1 MKQMRS
7 ALIVFGSTTG
17 NTEFAAEIIEE
28 YLKDHSYDVRLVN
41 VSEVEADIL
50 KETYDLYLLGC
61 STWGDEEVELQED
74 FELFY
79 EGMTMDLDQKKFAVF
94 GCGDTSYTYFCGAV
108 DAIEGRLKKLGA
120 DLVSESLRIDGEP
133 EETEVREWIEDVI
146 NAA

>member
-1 MKQMRS
+1 MGS

-17 NTEFAAEIIEE
+17 NTEFAAETIEE
-28 YLKDHSYDVRLVN
+28 YLKEHSYDVRLVN

>member
-1 MKQMRS
+1 MGS

-17 NTEFAAEIIEE
+17 NTEVAAETIEE
-28 YLKDHSYDVRLVN
+28 YLKNHSYDVRLVN
-41 VSEVEADIL
+41 VSDVEPEIL
-50 KETYDLYLLGC
+50 KETFDLYLLGC
-61 STWGDEEVELQED
+61 STWGDEEIELQED

-108 DAIEGRLKKLGA
+108 DAIEERLKKLGA
-120 DLVSESLRIDGEP
+120 LLICESLRIDGEP
-133 EETEVREWIEDVI
+133 EETEIREWTQDVI

>member
-1 MKQMRS
+1 MGS

-17 NTEFAAEIIEE
+17 NTEFAAETIEE
-28 YLKDHSYDVRLVN
+28 YLKDHSYDVRLAN
-41 VSEVEADIL
+41 VSDVEADVL
-50 KETYDLYLLGC
+50 KEAYDLYLLGC
-61 STWGDEEVELQED
+61 STWGDEEIELQED

-108 DAIEGRLKKLGA
+108 DAIEERLKKLGA
-120 DLVSESLRIDGEP
+120 HLICEPLRIDGEP
-133 EETEVREWIEDVI
+133 EETEIREWIQDVI